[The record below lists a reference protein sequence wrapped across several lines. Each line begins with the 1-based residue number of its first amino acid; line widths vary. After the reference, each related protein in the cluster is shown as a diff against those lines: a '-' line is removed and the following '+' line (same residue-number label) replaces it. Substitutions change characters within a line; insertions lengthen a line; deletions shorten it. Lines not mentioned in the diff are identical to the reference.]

1 MDLQVRG
8 PERVA
13 ASNFTNGGGVFLPE
27 LDGAFLNARS
37 PYRGGVEGYSS
48 GLIKP
53 NPVEVESFQRQV
65 RRVNQ
70 SVHRER
76 PPLSETI
83 SHRSEF
89 GQLTIPIRMNTKS
102 LHIAILIKFRGYN
115 YPRGRGLWCRHLARR
130 SGRHRKRCD
139 RCLSMKRAQRCKIEG
154 PSAPTL
160 KSR

>member
-13 ASNFTNGGGVFLPE
+13 ASNFTSGGGVFLPE
-27 LDGAFLNARS
+27 LDGAFPNAHS
-37 PYRGGVEGYSS
+37 PYRGGVEGYPS

-53 NPVEVESFQRQV
+53 NPVEVESFQRQA
-65 RRVNQ
+65 RGVNQ
-70 SVHRER
+70 SFHRER

-102 LHIAILIKFRGYN
+102 LHIAILIKFQGPTTTRVDGDCGAVIVPEGREDTGN
-115 YPRGRGLWCRHLARR
+115 IVIVAYP
-130 SGRHRKRCD
+130 
-139 RCLSMKRAQRCKIEG
+139 
-154 PSAPTL
+154 
-160 KSR
+160 